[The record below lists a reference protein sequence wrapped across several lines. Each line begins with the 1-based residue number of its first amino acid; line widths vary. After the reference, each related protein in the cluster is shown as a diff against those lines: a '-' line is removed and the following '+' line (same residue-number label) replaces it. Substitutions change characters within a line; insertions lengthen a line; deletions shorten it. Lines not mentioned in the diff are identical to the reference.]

1 MSGRKL
7 LSAIPKI
14 VFFFFFLLYI
24 IAEKGRSWHI
34 LNDLCFMQYSIRLKW
49 FPFACSVQ
57 ELACSLG
64 TQNSTIM
71 MQGLCAAVSEMLKAA
86 AVTSTATANLWVA
99 GKVIDANVPSL
110 GYFILR
116 LVVFE
121 GVTTSRCA
129 GEIAQDYPTG

>member
-1 MSGRKL
+1 
-7 LSAIPKI
+7 
-14 VFFFFFLLYI
+14 
-24 IAEKGRSWHI
+24 
-34 LNDLCFMQYSIRLKW
+34 MQYSVRLKW

-71 MQGLCAAVSEMLKAA
+71 MQGLCAAISEMLKAA
-86 AVTSTATANLWVA
+86 AVTSTAAANLWVA
-99 GKVIDANVPSL
+99 GEVIGANVASL

-121 GVTTSRCA
+121 SVTASRCA
-129 GEIAQDYPTG
+129 GKIAQDYAPG